1 MSGSLT
7 LAVPSGPFID
17 LTTGNVTPAWRQ
29 FLVTLAARTGG
40 SQGMATPDV
49 APIEAA
55 LVLERSA
62 RQAGDQSAA
71 TGIAAEAN
79 ARQQRDA
86 ELALAINQR
95 LSITGGTMVGP
106 LTTQR
111 LGVNGA
117 TPVARQTIAGVK
129 GGNTALASVIA
140 LLVAYGLGT
149 DTTSA

>member
-1 MSGSLT
+1 MSATLT

-17 LTTGNVTPAWRQ
+17 LATGNVTAPWRQ

-62 RQAGDQSAA
+62 RQAGDTSAA
-71 TGIAAEAN
+71 TGIANEAN
-79 ARQQRDA
+79 ARATADA
-86 ELALAINQR
+86 DLAAAINQR
-95 LSITGGTMVGP
+95 VRRTGDTMLGA

-117 TPVARQTIAGVK
+117 VPVPRQTVTGSRGA
-129 GGNTALASVIA
+129 NAALASLLDA
-140 LLVAYGLGT
+140 LELYGLIT
-149 DTTSA
+149 DSTS